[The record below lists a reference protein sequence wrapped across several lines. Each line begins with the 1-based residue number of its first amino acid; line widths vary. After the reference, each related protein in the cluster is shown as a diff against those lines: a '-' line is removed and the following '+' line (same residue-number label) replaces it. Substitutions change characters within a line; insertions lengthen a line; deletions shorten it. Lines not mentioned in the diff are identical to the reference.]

1 MEGQGASG
9 SRAGEEETLAPE
21 GMRRNAVFALLTE
34 VTTGLFTAALT
45 LYLARKLDPD
55 GYGLFVVAMGV
66 GALVML
72 PADLGLSQS
81 AARFLAERMGDRT
94 AMARVFASAFG
105 VKIAAAALF
114 SGLLFACAT
123 PIANAYNLPDLVW
136 PLRAMAFATFAQ
148 SVFTLPRVAFE
159 GIGRMRSDWQLVGGE
174 STVELTASI
183 VIVALGGGA
192 AGAVWGRAIG
202 YAVGALL
209 GVVIIVRLLGAEA
222 LRFRSGPRGF
232 VTRLVRYGFALMII
246 DSVWAVFAQV
256 DVLLVG
262 AILGAGAAGVFGAPL
277 RLTAF
282 LSYPASAITAGVAP
296 RLARREGGDEGEPD
310 TRALEIGLRTLIAF
324 QSLAIA
330 PLIVWAEPIV
340 NLLLGDGYGESA
352 GVMRALVPFVFLAGP
367 TRLMTISVNYLGEAR
382 RRILYA
388 IAALALNVVLDLI
401 LIHQI
406 GVVGAAVGNDAAFAL
421 YAFGHLRICRQLTGL
436 PLMPLAAS
444 LARGLVAAAAMAGVL
459 ALFGVSQVATPLLIV
474 GLVLGTLVFAGVLLL
489 LREPL
494 LDELSESLPP
504 GLARRLRRPPSSGD

>member
-1 MEGQGASG
+1 
-9 SRAGEEETLAPE
+9 
-21 GMRRNAVFALLTE
+21 MRRNAVFALLTE

-55 GYGLFVVAMGV
+55 GYGLFAVAMGI

-81 AARFLAERMGDRT
+81 AARFLAERMGDRS

-105 VKIAAAALF
+105 VKIVAAALF
-114 SGLLFACAT
+114 SALLFALAA
-123 PIANAYNLPDLVW
+123 PIANVYDLPDLTW

-159 GIGRMRSDWQLVGGE
+159 GIGRMNSDWQLVGGE
-174 STVELTASI
+174 SAVELTASI

-202 YAVGALL
+202 YAAGALL
-209 GVVIIVRLLGAEA
+209 GIFIVVRLLGTEA
-222 LRFRSGPRGF
+222 LRVRSGPSGF

-246 DSVWAVFAQV
+246 DSVWAVFSQI

-262 AILGAGAAGVFGAPL
+262 AILGAGAAGVFSAPL
-277 RLTAF
+277 KLTAF

-296 RLARREGGDEGEPD
+296 RLAGGRQGEPD

-330 PLIVWAEPIV
+330 PLIIWAEPIV

-352 GVMRALVPFVFLAGP
+352 GVMRALVPFIFLAGP

-388 IAALALNVVLDLI
+388 IAALALNVVVDLI
-401 LIHQI
+401 LINQI
-406 GVVGAAVGNDAAFAL
+406 GVVGGAIGNDAAFAL
-421 YAFGHLRICRQLTGL
+421 YAFGHLHICRQLTGL
-436 PLMPLAAS
+436 PLRPLAAS
-444 LARGLVAAAAMAGVL
+444 FARGMVAAAAMAGVL
-459 ALFGVSQVATPLLIV
+459 ALFGVSHVATPLLV
-474 GLVLGTLVFAGVLLL
+474 LGLVIGTLVFAAVLLV

-494 LDELSESLPP
+494 IDELSESLPP
-504 GLARRLRRPPSSGD
+504 SLARRLRWGRGDEG

>member
-1 MEGQGASG
+1 MLGLPGA
-9 SRAGEEETLAPE
+9 AGETLEPA

-34 VTTGLFTAALT
+34 VTTGLFTATLT

-55 GYGLFVVAMGV
+55 GYGLFVVAMGI

-81 AARFLAERMGDRT
+81 AARFLAERMGERS
-94 AMARVFASAFG
+94 AMARVYASAFG

-114 SGLLFACAT
+114 SVLLFALAA
-123 PIANAYNLPDLVW
+123 PIANVYNLPELAW

-159 GIGRMRSDWQLVGGE
+159 AIGRMNSDWQLVGGE

-202 YAVGALL
+202 YGFGALL
-209 GVVIIVRLLGAEA
+209 GILIVVRLLGSDA
-222 LRFRSGPRGF
+222 LRFRSGPEGLVR
-232 VTRLVRYGFALMII
+232 RLVRYGFALMII
-246 DSVWAVFAQV
+246 DSVWAVFSQI

-282 LSYPASAITAGVAP
+282 LTYPASAITAGIAP
-296 RLARREGGDEGEPD
+296 RLASGDGDPD
-310 TRALEIGLRTLIAF
+310 PRPLEIGLRTLIAF

-340 NLLLGDGYGESA
+340 NLLLGPGYGESA
-352 GVMRALVPFVFLAGP
+352 GVMRALVPFIFLAGP

-388 IAALALNVVLDLI
+388 IAALALNIVVDLI
-401 LIHQI
+401 LINQI
-406 GVVGAAVGNDAAFAL
+406 GVVGGAIGNDVAFAL
-421 YAFGHLRICRQLTGL
+421 YAFGHLHICRQLTGL
-436 PLMPLAAS
+436 PLRPLVAS
-444 LARGLVAAAAMAGVL
+444 FARGIVAAAAMAGVL
-459 ALFGVSQVATPLLIV
+459 VLFGVSHVATPLLV
-474 GLVLGTLVFAGVLLL
+474 LGLVIGTLVFAAVLIV

-494 LDELSESLPP
+494 IDELSESLPAP
-504 GLARRLRRPPSSGD
+504 LARRLRRPPPSGD